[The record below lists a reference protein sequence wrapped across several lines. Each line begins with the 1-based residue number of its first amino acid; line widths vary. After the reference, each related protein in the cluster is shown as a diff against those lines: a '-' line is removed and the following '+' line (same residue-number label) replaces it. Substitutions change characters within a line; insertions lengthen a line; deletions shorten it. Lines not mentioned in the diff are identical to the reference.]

1 MLYINVVNGGEVF
14 FYKTKQYDVESFK
27 AYLTNVNVGNI
38 KYIFFHDEY
47 NNIDVCVSPVASLIT
62 FKGEE

>member
-47 NNIDVCVSPVASLIT
+47 NMCGGSCL
-62 FKGEE
+62 

>member
-27 AYLTNVNVGNI
+27 AYFN
-38 KYIFFHDEY
+38 
-47 NNIDVCVSPVASLIT
+47 
-62 FKGEE
+62 

>member
-1 MLYINVVNGGEVF
+1 MVGKYF
-14 FYKTKQYDVESFK
+14 FIRQNNMMWKVLKHI
-27 AYLTNVNVGNI
+27 LTNVNVGNI

-47 NNIDVCVSPVASLIT
+47 NNIDVCVSPVASIIT